1 MSRKGYEEPTR
12 HNAQA
17 STDYSE
23 ISDVQPS
30 LTGLGTSG
38 NVQQH
43 VIASPRT
50 SKKRSFLHA
59 LSKGSQRKGTIIT
72 RPINHDGVLEESH
85 EVS

>member
-1 MSRKGYEEPTR
+1 MSHKRQDQSTR

-23 ISDVQPS
+23 ITDVQPFF
-30 LTGLGTSG
+30 TGLSPGG
-38 NVQQH
+38 ALQQH

-59 LSKGSQRKGTIIT
+59 LSKGSQKKGAVIT
-72 RPINHDGVLEESH
+72 GPMNQDGMAEEAF